1 MKGHLTLSKVKQRKS
16 AIFEMMK
23 IYYRILSIQ
32 KSVLQAVKDCLK
44 LQMSEMSIA
53 EISQQRLHLYTG
65 EVSLE
70 EY

>member
-1 MKGHLTLSKVKQRKS
+1 MKGHLNLSKVKQRKS

-23 IYYRILSIQ
+23 IYYRISSIQ

-70 EY
+70 EH